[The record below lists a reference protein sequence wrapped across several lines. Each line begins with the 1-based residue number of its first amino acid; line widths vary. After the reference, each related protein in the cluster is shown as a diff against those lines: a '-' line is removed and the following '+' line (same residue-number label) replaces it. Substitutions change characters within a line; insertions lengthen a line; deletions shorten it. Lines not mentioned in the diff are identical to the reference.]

1 MLRSHIGR
9 SFAAVCESP
18 DAKSVTSCPRLTSS
32 SVSHETISSA
42 PPYFS
47 GGTLVQ
53 SGPTCAMRNFLPVGC
68 SSYPQI

>member
-9 SFAAVCESP
+9 SFAAVRESA

-32 SVSHETISSA
+32 SVSHDTISSA

-53 SGPTCAMRNFLPVGC
+53 SGATCAMRSFLLLGV
-68 SSYPQI
+68 II